1 LTLDGLRL
9 EIDRSAANL
18 AGTDRHPMRWFLE
31 ERDPATGRETERSK
45 DMTPPVIKEQRAKQ
59 GREGK
64 PVLVIMLVSLSLLA
78 VAAIVYLFWVGAT
91 SPTVQEQEA
100 PPQDVPITSP
110 ASPGN
115 PVPTAPPGQPGQA
128 Q

>member
-1 LTLDGLRL
+1 
-9 EIDRSAANL
+9 
-18 AGTDRHPMRWFLE
+18 
-31 ERDPATGRETERSK
+31 
-45 DMTPPVIKEQRAKQ
+45 MTPPVIKEQRAKQ

-64 PVLVIMLVSLSLLA
+64 PVLTVLIVSLSVLA
-78 VAAIVYLFWVGAT
+78 VAIVVYMFWVGST
-91 SPTVQEQEA
+91 SPTVSEQESV
-100 PPQDVPITSP
+100 PTEGPITSP

>member
-1 LTLDGLRL
+1 
-9 EIDRSAANL
+9 
-18 AGTDRHPMRWFLE
+18 MRWLLE
-31 ERDPATGRETERSK
+31 ERDPDSGRETERST
-45 DMTPPVIKEQRAKQ
+45 DMTPPVVKEQQAKQ

-64 PVLVIMLVSLSLLA
+64 PVLTILLVSLSLLA
-78 VAAIVYLFWVGAT
+78 IAIVVYLFWVGTT
-91 SPTVQEQEA
+91 SPPVQEQEA
-100 PPQDVPITSP
+100 PPPDVPITSP